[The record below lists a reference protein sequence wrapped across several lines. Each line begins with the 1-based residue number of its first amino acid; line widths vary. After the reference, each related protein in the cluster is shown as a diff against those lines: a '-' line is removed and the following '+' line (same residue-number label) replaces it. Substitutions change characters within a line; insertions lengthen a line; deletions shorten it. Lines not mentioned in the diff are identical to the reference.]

1 MKPKTPEAMREL
13 IAQIRQEIPF
23 DLPEARICEG
33 ICKGCSMKLLE
44 YLEMEIE
51 TWQYRLDQADVP
63 NFGDLK
69 QLARSSKKI
78 YKVLQVN
85 GLV

>member
-1 MKPKTPEAMREL
+1 MKPRTPVAMREL
-13 IAQIRQEIPF
+13 IAQIKQAIPF
-23 DLPEARICEG
+23 DMPEARMCEG
-33 ICKGCSMKLLE
+33 VCKGCSMKLLE

-51 TWQYRLDQADVP
+51 TWEYRLDQGDIP

-69 QLARSSKKI
+69 RLAKSSKKI
-78 YKVLQVN
+78 YKVLEIN